1 MLSWTLKVVK
11 FYSFTDADAWILSQS
26 SSKVLT
32 SVGHGN
38 AEETLQVAIL
48 FLSGQMMS
56 LSILFV
62 DRQQVE
68 QL

>member
-1 MLSWTLKVVK
+1 MP
-11 FYSFTDADAWILSQS
+11 AWILSQS

-32 SVGHGN
+32 SVSDGN
-38 AEETLQVAIL
+38 PEDTLQIAIL
-48 FLSGQMMS
+48 FVSGQMMS

-62 DRQQVE
+62 DRQQIE

>member
-48 FLSGQMMS
+48 FY
-56 LSILFV
+56 
-62 DRQQVE
+62 QVK
-68 QL
+68 